1 MTQDHFDQVQ
11 IYIYLEGEGIDV
23 RKPVLAKSLGD
34 TIFQILSV
42 NERPEDEKWQ
52 FSNGEIVR
60 CRTKE
65 PSNGPALV
73 AFEKGEIR

>member
-23 RKPVLAKSLGD
+23 WKPVLAKSLGD
-34 TIFQILSV
+34 NIFQILSV

-52 FSNGEIVR
+52 FSNGEISPGSCVFAER
-60 CRTKE
+60 PCQSK
-65 PSNGPALV
+65 PKL
-73 AFEKGEIR
+73 